1 MYISEAQEALWKVG
15 VEYICLGYFFLKI
28 HILCMCLFGGSKYT
42 QKMLLNLL
50 KLELQVVVL
59 GISIAADGNQ
69 I

>member
-1 MYISEAQEALWKVG
+1 MESRGRIYLSRFFFFFKDTHTMYVSVWGQ
-15 VEYICLGYFFLKI
+15 
-28 HILCMCLFGGSKYT
+28 YT

>member
-1 MYISEAQEALWKVG
+1 
-15 VEYICLGYFFLKI
+15 
-28 HILCMCLFGGSKYT
+28 MCLLGARYT
-42 QKMLLNLL
+42 QKTVLNLL